1 MNLKS
6 DKIYYVRKLAIINM
20 IEDCEQ
26 RIEREMNNIN
36 NVYEKTG
43 LAVPNSI
50 KNVNRYERIKNYLLE
65 RYKN

>member
-1 MNLKS
+1 MQTE
-6 DKIYYVRKLAIINM
+6 KIYHTRKLAIINM
-20 IEDCEQ
+20 IEACEQ

>member
-20 IEDCEQ
+20 IEDCDS

-36 NVYEKTG
+36 NVYSKTG